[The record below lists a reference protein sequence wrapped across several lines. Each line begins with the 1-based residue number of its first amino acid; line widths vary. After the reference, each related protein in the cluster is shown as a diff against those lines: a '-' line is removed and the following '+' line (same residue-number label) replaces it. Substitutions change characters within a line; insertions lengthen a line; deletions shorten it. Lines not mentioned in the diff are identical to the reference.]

1 MVVQARHEFIQWHFE
16 ISFNSVVLNVF
27 WPVGIF
33 SKKYPMDNFAMLT
46 PHEQESKLCYKWVV
60 LRDLVYSKGYSFQEI
75 LTKDL
80 WNPL

>member
-1 MVVQARHEFIQWHFE
+1 
-16 ISFNSVVLNVF
+16 
-27 WPVGIF
+27 
-33 SKKYPMDNFAMLT
+33 MDNFAMLT

-60 LRDLVYSKGYSFQEI
+60 LRDLLYSKGYSFQEI